1 MRCLHSEGDLALAV
15 ERLTVAEPRFAQVV
29 ARHGLPPLQQCE
41 PGLKSLLRI
50 VTDQLISLKAGEAI
64 WSRLEPALEPFS
76 PEAVLACPQTDL
88 RALGLSGA
96 KACTFH
102 AAALAAGDGLL
113 TGDETALPR
122 LLQVR
127 GIGPWTANV
136 YLLSAL
142 GFADAWP
149 AADLALQSAV
159 MDLLSLPAR
168 PSLRDMATL
177 GEGWRPDR
185 SAACLLLWSHYRAMK
200 GMPQA

>member
-1 MRCLHSEGDLALAV
+1 MRRLHSEGDLGLAV
-15 ERLTVAEPRFAQVV
+15 EWLTAAEPRFAQVV
-29 ARHGLPPLQQCE
+29 ARHGLPPLRQCE

-50 VTDQLISLKAGEAI
+50 VTDQLISVKAGEAI
-64 WSRLEPALEPFS
+64 WSRLEPALDPFT
-76 PEAVLACPQTDL
+76 PEAVLACPQSGL

-96 KACTFH
+96 KASTFH
-102 AAALAAGDGLL
+102 AAARAAGDGLL
-113 TGDETALPR
+113 TSDEAALPR
-122 LLQVR
+122 LLQVP

-149 AADLALQSAV
+149 AADLALQRAA
-159 MDLLSLPAR
+159 MDLLSLPAK
-168 PSLRDMATL
+168 PGVRDMTVL
-177 GEGWRPDR
+177 GEGWRPHR